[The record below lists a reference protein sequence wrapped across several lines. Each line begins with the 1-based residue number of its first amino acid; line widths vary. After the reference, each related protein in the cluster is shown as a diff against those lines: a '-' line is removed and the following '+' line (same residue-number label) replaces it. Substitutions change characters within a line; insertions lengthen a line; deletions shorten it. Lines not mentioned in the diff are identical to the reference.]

1 VITEYGGVR
10 TATPQQ
16 ATHVLRI
23 RGSDPTID
31 GAPLSQ
37 SLVYDPTTRSFWP
50 RTVVALDDGFGA
62 LRLANSSEGNEH
74 ANAVLLWTWDDIG
87 RRKAGYVAS
96 QRSRFPHQDVYPRR
110 PFLVASR
117 PIPKGAEIKLKYQV
131 RY

>member
-23 RGSDPTID
+23 RGSELTI
-31 GAPLSQ
+31 AST
-37 SLVYDPTTRSFWP
+37 VYDPTARSFWP
-50 RTVVALDDGFGA
+50 RTVAALDDGFGA
-62 LRLANSSEGNEH
+62 LANSSEGNGR

-96 QRSRFPHQDVYPRR
+96 QQSRFPHQDVYPRR